1 MAATKQAAGKRR
13 RVNTQAGSTSP
24 GIDPNRALDLILEML
39 PIPGLSGHEGAA
51 AEFVT
56 KKLCDAGVPAGAIRH
71 DDANRRS
78 PLGGEVGNL
87 ICTLPGTVRG
97 PRRLLVAH
105 LDTVP
110 LCAGTRPVVK
120 DGFVVSG
127 NPATGLGADN
137 RSGCCATLSA
147 VLEIMRRRLPH
158 PPLTL
163 LWCVQE
169 EVGLYGARFAKLGAL
184 GNPKLCFNWD
194 GNEPYKITTGA
205 TGAYRIRIEVEGVA
219 SHAGVAPEM
228 GTSAIAIAALAITN
242 LACDGWH
249 GLVEKG
255 ASHGT
260 SNIGVISGGEA
271 TNVVTPLVTLRAEAR
286 SHDPKFRKKIVDA
299 FRDAFDDAAKRVQNR
314 AGVSGRIKRFDA
326 ELHYE
331 SFHLAESEPSV
342 VEAQRAIR
350 AVGMEP
356 KLKIS
361 NGGLDANWLSARGLP
376 TVTLGAGQQNVHTVN
391 ERLDIDAF
399 TSGCNVAL
407 ALATRTGHDVPGP
420 LVDRLADRNGRS

>member
-1 MAATKQAAGKRR
+1 
-13 RVNTQAGSTSP
+13 
-24 GIDPNRALDLILEML
+24 ML
-39 PIPGLSGHEGAA
+39 PIPALSGHEGAA

-56 KKLCDAGVPAGAIRH
+56 KKLRDAGVPSDAIVH
-71 DDANRRS
+71 DDANKRS

-87 ICTLPGTVRG
+87 ICRLPGTFRA

-110 LCAGTRPVVK
+110 LCVGTRPVVK
-120 DGFVVSG
+120 DGFVHSG

-137 RSGCCATLSA
+137 RSGCCAILNA

-158 PPLTL
+158 PPLTV
-163 LWCVQE
+163 LWCIQE
-169 EVGLYGARFAKLGAL
+169 EVGLYGARFAKLSAL

-194 GNEPYKITTGA
+194 GNEPHKITTGA

-228 GTSAIAIAALAITN
+228 GASAIAIASLAVTN

-255 ASHGT
+255 KSRGT

-271 TNVVTPLVTLRAEAR
+271 TNVVTPFVSLRAEAR
-286 SHDPKFRKKIVDA
+286 SHDPKFRKRIVAA
-299 FRDAFDDAAKRVQNR
+299 FRDGFEQAAKRVQNR
-314 AGVSGRIKRFDA
+314 AGASGRLKRFDA

-331 SFHLAESEPSV
+331 SFHLSDSEPSV

-350 AVGMEP
+350 AVGLAPE
-356 KLKIS
+356 LKIS

-391 ERLDIDAF
+391 ERLDIEAF
-399 TSGCNVAL
+399 TGGCSVAL
-407 ALATRTGHDVPGP
+407 ALATET
-420 LVDRLADRNGRS
+420 